1 MLTGS
6 SSVAMEAAAACDGGR
21 MDFSVVTT
29 ATCSLV
35 GQSED
40 ADVTLLEGTGLI

>member
-1 MLTGS
+1 
-6 SSVAMEAAAACDGGR
+6 MEAAAVCDGGG
-21 MDFSVVTT
+21 MDFSVVTSGT
-29 ATCSLV
+29 RCLA